1 MSRFCSN
8 CGQAASGN
16 FCSNCGSPLAPGAH
30 APAAPA
36 APGGN
41 RLLWVVAGIALLA
54 VIALVLVQTA
64 SKSEA
69 PASEGATPLG
79 AGPMAG
85 AGAGG
90 GPAVD
95 ISKMSPQ
102 ERADRLFNRV
112 MRYASEGKTDSA
124 GIFAPMAMQ
133 AFEMMAPLDVH
144 GHFDLGLIAVVGGD
158 APRARAEADSIL
170 RKNDKDLLG
179 LTLAIRAAEA
189 AKDAATRA
197 RFEARLIAAEP
208 AERKTSRPEYVDH
221 GADIDAALKEARTK
235 KQ

>member
-16 FCSNCGSPLAPGAH
+16 FCNNCGSPLAPGAH
-30 APAAPA
+30 PQAAA
-36 APGGN
+36 ASGGN

-64 SKSEA
+64 SKSET

-85 AGAGG
+85 A

-124 GIFAPMAMQ
+124 GIFAPMAIQ
-133 AFEMMAPLDVH
+133 SFEMMAPLDVH
-144 GHFDLGLIAVVGGD
+144 GHFDLGLIAVVAGD